1 MASMFYLEVELELKL
16 FKSLLNNGL
25 FDLEATADSNENQQL
40 RPWLDFC
47 IDNCLQK
54 KPITICAFESVTFS
68 QKSMPPQ

>member
-1 MASMFYLEVELELKL
+1 MFYLEVELELKQ

-47 IDNCLQK
+47 IDIIACRRS
-54 KPITICAFESVTFS
+54 P
-68 QKSMPPQ
+68 